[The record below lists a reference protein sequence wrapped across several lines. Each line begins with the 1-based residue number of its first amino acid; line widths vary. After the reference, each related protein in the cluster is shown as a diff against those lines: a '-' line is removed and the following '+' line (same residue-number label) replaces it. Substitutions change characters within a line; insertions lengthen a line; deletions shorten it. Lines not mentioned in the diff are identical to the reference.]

1 MNSSK
6 NTMDSLKLPDQDKLD
21 SLQDGF
27 ITKKPESTGSFDDF
41 DKVTAP
47 TFAKAGKVQDIPN
60 KEDKKDDPDDFIP
73 KPDPNRKANNI
84 GVKVG
89 KRYVSK
95 KRMAKIIACCVIAAA
110 VVLFFFPPVVTNNTD
125 ESSAEKENIFQTM
138 GLTEL
143 KEDILKN
150 KSVYSEEGLSSE
162 LSENYRICK
171 VSLNIKN
178 MTPFELKIPGYDIV
192 SADSDYKQRF
202 IYASPE
208 KSGGDIIPPFS
219 NEPVTV
225 EVLVNVASMTD
236 LQFDEAVTS
245 LVLKTSGMK
254 KKIGKSLYC
263 PCIPAF
269 VPVSNAS
276 SFILEQ

>member
-6 NTMDSLKLPDQDKLD
+6 NTMDSIKLPDQSKIDN
-21 SLQDGF
+21 LQDGF
-27 ITKKPESTGSFDDF
+27 VTKKPKSTGSFEDF
-41 DKVTAP
+41 DRITAP
-47 TFAKAGKVQDIPN
+47 TFARAGKVQDIPK
-60 KEDKKDDPDDFIP
+60 KEEKETGPDGFIP
-73 KPDPNRKANNI
+73 KPDPNRKAGNI

-89 KRYVSK
+89 KHYIA
-95 KRMAKIIACCVIAAA
+95 KRRLAKIAISCIVAAA
-110 VVLFFFPPVVTNNTD
+110 VILFFFPPFVTNNTD
-125 ESSAEKENIFQTM
+125 ESGCEKRNIFQTM

-150 KSVYSEEGLSSE
+150 KSVYSEDGLSSE

-171 VSLNIKN
+171 ISLNIRN
-178 MTPFELKIPGYDIV
+178 MTPFELRIPGYEIV
-192 SADSDYKQRF
+192 SAKSEYKSRF
-202 IYASPE
+202 VYASSAKNE
-208 KSGGDIIPPFS
+208 GDIIPPFS

-236 LQFDEAVTS
+236 QQLDEAVTS

-254 KKIGKSLYC
+254 KKVGKSLNC

-269 VPVSNAS
+269 VFVSNAS
-276 SFILEQ
+276 VFTLD